1 MRIVRTTLA
10 GWKRYKNH
18 PDARVRRRFAW
29 EARELATTFS
39 AAMAAGQAVLPPATR
54 RCGRRWRPCSSELN
68 EEFGWKSRLMS
79 AVGGPYVYWKL
90 RREEKRLAAGWTY
103 EPPTFYETNFL
114 PAVGNPA
121 VRTRSVSCRV
131 VASPH
136 VSLPILETSSEEA
149 REESAAAAY

>member
-1 MRIVRTTLA
+1 
-10 GWKRYKNH
+10 
-18 PDARVRRRFAW
+18 
-29 EARELATTFS
+29 
-39 AAMAAGQAVLPPATR
+39 MA
-54 RCGRRWRPCSSELN
+54 
-68 EEFGWKSRLMS
+68 
-79 AVGGPYVYWKL
+79 AVGGRYLLAKI
-90 RREEKRLAAGWTY
+90 RREEKQLAAGWQY